1 MLFTMILDPTISY
14 ILSVFEVWRIRQIE
28 FAADRYSVEKG
39 YGLALRNSLI
49 ALHVNNAANLN
60 PDKLYAM
67 LKFNHPAL
75 VERLHAIDLYILKV
89 IMEIKK
95 GKSYTVDNFEELKD
109 TYMEAFKESIIKRHG
124 KEAYEQQAL
133 YIPVKKEES
142 EEENS
147 DNGDED

>member
-89 IMEIKK
+89 TMEIKK

-109 TYMEAFKESIIKRHG
+109 AYMEAFKESIIKRHG

-142 EEENS
+142 EGENS